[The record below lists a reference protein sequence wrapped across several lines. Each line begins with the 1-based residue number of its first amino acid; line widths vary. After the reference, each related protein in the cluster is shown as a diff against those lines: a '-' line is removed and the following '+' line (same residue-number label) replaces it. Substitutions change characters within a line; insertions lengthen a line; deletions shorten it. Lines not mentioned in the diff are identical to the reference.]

1 PSVCTHGRRLV
12 HDDAAAHFSGTA
24 GQQIPLF
31 TPVDHTAFQVFLAA
45 NRPAEGKVQP
55 GGVKV
60 DAKPPDACLLEPGF
74 VAIGSQGVVVLT
86 EAVFLAGPGAGRTDG
101 YGPFVGDDGTEAEFF
116 AQRHADHAAHFA
128 LPVDLAPGDIGARF
142 ASLFDGEFTRHA
154 HGVARGVAC

>member
-1 PSVCTHGRRLV
+1 TAAQQVAGVIADDDNGNLHETIGWDRLGHADLDGDAVYVVVRYADKFVDQPTPPSVCTHGRRLV

-60 DAKPPDACLLEPGF
+60 DAKPPDACLLE
-74 VAIGSQGVVVLT
+74 
-86 EAVFLAGPGAGRTDG
+86 
-101 YGPFVGDDGTEAEFF
+101 
-116 AQRHADHAAHFA
+116 
-128 LPVDLAPGDIGARF
+128 
-142 ASLFDGEFTRHA
+142 
-154 HGVARGVAC
+154 